1 MFVLISSNYCFMKFR
16 FLPLVSGSAVFL
28 GFLVFLGSTGSMQA
42 EVVVTGAP
50 VRGLAGQDTIAPKVD
65 SLQDAEGKSALLI
78 SAVEEI
84 PIYPGCK
91 AAVATSR
98 EEGYTC
104 FNRMVLELV
113 SRNVV
118 YPKKAIRK
126 GIQGSVLVSFII
138 EKDGYVS
145 NVKVESS
152 VDPELD
158 AEAVRVIKMM
168 PRMEPA
174 KISGK
179 PVRIRYAIPINFRL
193 K

>member
-28 GFLVFLGSTGSMQA
+28 GFLVANVEPMQA
-42 EVVVTGAP
+42 EVGVTGAP

-65 SLQDAEGKSALLI
+65 SVQDAEGKSALLI
-78 SAVEEI
+78 SSVEEL
-84 PIYPGCK
+84 PIYPGCE
-91 AAVATSR
+91 AAVASSR
-98 EEGYTC
+98 DEGFAC
-104 FNRMVLELV
+104 FNRMILALV
-113 SRNVV
+113 GRNAV
-118 YPKKAIRK
+118 YPKKARQK
-126 GIQGSVLVSFII
+126 GIQGNVYVRFII

-145 NVKVESS
+145 NVEVVRS

-158 AEAVRVIKMM
+158 AEAVRVIKML

-174 KISGK
+174 KVNGK
-179 PVRIRYAIPINFRL
+179 PVRITYTIPISFRL

>member
-42 EVVVTGAP
+42 EVKERPFGEWVAP
-50 VRGLAGQDTIAPKVD
+50 AQAIGISPAADSTETKKSITIAEVHT
-65 SLQDAEGKSALLI
+65 L
-78 SAVEEI
+78 
-84 PIYPGCK
+84 PIYPGCE
-91 AAVATSR
+91 AAVASSR
-98 EEGYTC
+98 DEGFAC
-104 FNRMVLELV
+104 FNRMILALV
-113 SRNVV
+113 GRNAV
-118 YPKKAIRK
+118 YPKKARQK
-126 GIQGSVLVSFII
+126 GIQGNVYVRFII

-145 NVKVESS
+145 NVEVVRS

-158 AEAVRVIKMM
+158 AEAVRVIKML

-174 KISGK
+174 KVNGK
-179 PVRIRYAIPINFRL
+179 PVRITYTIPISFRL

>member
-1 MFVLISSNYCFMKFR
+1 MKFR
-16 FLPLVSGSAVFL
+16 FLPMVSGSAVFL

-42 EVVVTGAP
+42 EVGVTRAAAR
-50 VRGLAGQDTIAPKVD
+50 VAAGQDTIEPKVD
-65 SLQDAEGKSALLI
+65 SVLGADDKSALLI
-78 SAVEEI
+78 SAVEEL
-84 PIYPGCK
+84 PIYPGCET
-91 AAVATSR
+91 AVAASR
-98 EEGYTC
+98 EEGFNC
-104 FNRMVLELV
+104 FNRMIMALV
-113 SRNVV
+113 GRNVV
-118 YPKKAIRK
+118 YPKKAIHK

-174 KISGK
+174 KVNGK

>member
-28 GFLVFLGSTGSMQA
+28 GFLVFLGSTESALA
-42 EVVVTGAP
+42 EVTRAA
-50 VRGLAGQDTIAPKVD
+50 VRGAAGQDTIEPKVD
-65 SLQDAEGKSALLI
+65 SVLGADDKSALLI

>member
-1 MFVLISSNYCFMKFR
+1 MKFR

-28 GFLVFLGSTGSMQA
+28 GFLVANVEPMQA
-42 EVVVTGAP
+42 EVGVTGAAVHSAP
-50 VRGLAGQDTIAPKVD
+50 GGKQDTIEPKID
-65 SLQDAEGKSALLI
+65 SVQGADGKSALLI